1 MTFAIEQQ
9 VVGLDVPV
17 DEVQIVDVFD
27 GKSSLCHVEL
37 GHLFGQRV
45 LLHEQRHRVA
55 SWKKLHH
62 KVEIFL
68 CFDDFIDLNN
78 VRVMKLFE
86 DFNFA
91 TDAFD
96 IFFVFDL

>member
-1 MTFAIEQQ
+1 MANAKFVDIVNTCKQFLQISAGCAFLQLLVLDNQ
-9 VVGLDVPV
+9 VEKL
-17 DEVQIVDVFD
+17 
-27 GKSSLCHVEL
+27 SSACE
-37 GHLFGQRV
+37 
-45 LLHEQRHRVA
+45 
-55 SWKKLHH
+55 LHH

-68 CFDDFIDLNN
+68 CFDNFIDLNN
-78 VRVMKLFE
+78 IWVMELFE